1 MSIQLIT
8 ILMITFVML
17 GIAAGLP
24 ITFVLGGVSIVFLIL
39 LGSPA
44 ALHLAFFGCWS
55 IINYFVLIA
64 VPLFIFM
71 GIVLQRSGIAD
82 DLFEMIYRWIGQIRG
97 GLAMGTVA
105 ICAIIAAMSGVSGAA
120 TVSMGLIALP
130 SMLKR
135 GYDKIMCVGTI
146 QAGGALGFLIPP
158 SVMMVIYCAIVRVSV
173 GRLFAAGIFPGF
185 MLALF
190 YIIYI
195 GIRCRFQPQMGP
207 PVPPEERFN
216 WRQKTV
222 SLRAIVLPMLL
233 VSAVLGSIIM
243 GICSPTEASAVG
255 AVGVVIC
262 ALIHRRYS
270 WAMIKDATY
279 TTFRLTGMI
288 MWIIMAAICFSNVYG
303 YFRSS
308 ELIQAAVMMMPG
320 GRWGVLIFI
329 QLSFFIL
336 GCFLDDTAILIMCM
350 PIYTDII
357 ISMGFDK
364 VWFGILYVLNMQ
376 MGFLT
381 PPFGYN
387 LFYMKGIVAD
397 LFRTG
402 TISKEISI
410 GDIYRSIGP
419 FVGIQALGLA
429 MVMLLPQIAL
439 WLPNLIFGELG

>member
-1 MSIQLIT
+1 MSIELIT
-8 ILMITFVML
+8 ILMITAVIL

-24 ITFVLGGVSIVFLIL
+24 ITFVLGGVSIIFLIL
-39 LGSPA
+39 LEPSA
-44 ALHLAFFGCWS
+44 ALHLAFFGTWG
-55 IINYFVLIA
+55 ITNYFVLIA

-71 GIVLQRSGIAD
+71 GIILQKSGIAD

-97 GLAMGTVA
+97 GLAMGTVS

-135 GYDKIMCVGTI
+135 GYNKIMCVGTI

-158 SVMMVIYCAIVRVSV
+158 SVMMVIYCAIVKVSV
-173 GRLFAAGIFPGF
+173 GRLFAAGIFPGL
-185 MLALF
+185 MLTLF

-195 GIRCRFQPQMGP
+195 GIRCGLQPHMGP

-216 WRQKTV
+216 WREKAV
-222 SLRAIVLPMLL
+222 SLRGLVLPMIL
-233 VSAVLGSIIM
+233 VFAVLGSIIL
-243 GICSPTEASAVG
+243 GVCSPTEASAIG
-255 AVGVVIC
+255 ALGAVIC
-262 ALIHRRYS
+262 ALIHRRCS
-270 WAMIKDATY
+270 WSMIKDATY
-279 TTFRLTGMI
+279 TTFRLTSMI
-288 MWIIMAAICFSNVYG
+288 MWIIVAAMCFSNVYG
-303 YFRSS
+303 YFRST
-308 ELIQAAVMMMPG
+308 ELIQSAIMVLPG

-336 GCFLDDTAILIMCM
+336 GCFLDDTAILIMAI

-357 ISMGFDK
+357 IGMGFDK

-402 TISKEISI
+402 TISEKISM

-429 MVMLLPQIAL
+429 MVMIFPQIAL
-439 WLPNLIFGELG
+439 WLPNVIFGSR